1 MERVEMQS
9 GTTAP
14 RVKSFRDFSSVVVE
28 CAALGASPALGSL
41 SVPPAWPKASPRPDD
56 PPPAAVQG
64 KPPGLTY
71 QDGLM
76 GVMTGRA
83 VPAPQPKEL
92 LSDEA

>member
-1 MERVEMQS
+1 MERAEMPS
-9 GTTAP
+9 GATPP

-41 SVPPAWPKASPRPDD
+41 SVPPAWPKSAPRPDEL
-56 PPPAAVQG
+56 PATPKV

-76 GVMTGRA
+76 SVMTGRHA
-83 VPAPQPKEL
+83 VPAQQGEL
-92 LSDEA
+92 LADEA